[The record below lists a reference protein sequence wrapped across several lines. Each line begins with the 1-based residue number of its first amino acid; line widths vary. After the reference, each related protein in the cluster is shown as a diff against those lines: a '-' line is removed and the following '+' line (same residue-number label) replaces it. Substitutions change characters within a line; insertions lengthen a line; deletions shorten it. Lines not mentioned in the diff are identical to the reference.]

1 MTETL
6 TEAQTNDVKA
16 IYPFMKQIQTWA
28 ISKYDGVYKLSE
40 SKLGTF
46 IQAFPD
52 LPDVYKDAKTMKKL
66 AARFGFKKTGVKTFM
81 EPVFKDYV
89 DEHLAN

>member
-40 SKLGTF
+40 RNLGTF
-46 IQAFPD
+46 IQGFPD
-52 LPDVYKDAKTMKKL
+52 LPDVYKDAATMEKL
-66 AARFGFKKTGVKTFM
+66 ADHFGFKKTDVKTFM
-81 EPVFKDYV
+81 EPTNKQYLN
-89 DEHLAN
+89 ET